1 MPNTT
6 QEHISIKE
14 VKNDI
19 LLLKNGGG
27 ALILQVPA
35 VNFGL
40 LSERE
45 QAGIIYAF
53 AQLIN
58 SLSFSIQIFIFSERL
73 NISSYLQLL
82 DEARASQTNPLL
94 LKMMG
99 SYRMFIQTI
108 IKDNE
113 VLDKKFYLV
122 IPLYKDE
129 IGLTYSEDLLWKKIK
144 TVLLPRREQI
154 LRQLGRI
161 GLRATQLDNK
171 KLIDLFYNI
180 YNSETYKEPGHP
192 TDQAN
197 TVQLQTPT
205 PPPPQPQTPPQP
217 RLDRGQSIPPAPY
230 VPPTQME
237 QKPPVQPPQAPPPVS
252 QPPPLEPSR
261 ARNHPFVVEE
271 LP

>member
-14 VKNDI
+14 IKNDI
-19 LLLKNGGG
+19 ILLKNGGG
-27 ALILQVPA
+27 ALVLQVPA

-40 LSERE
+40 LSDRE

-73 NISSYLQLL
+73 NISSYLKLL
-82 DEARASQTNPLL
+82 DKARAAQTNPLL

-99 SYRMFIQTI
+99 SYRTFIQTT

-161 GLRATQLDNK
+161 GLRAQQLDNK
-171 KLIDLFYNI
+171 QLIDLFYDI
-180 YNSETYKEPGHP
+180 YNGEAYKEAAQLAG
-192 TDQAN
+192 QA
-197 TVQLQTPT
+197 TVQLKTAVPS
-205 PPPPQPQTPPQP
+205 PPQPQTPPQP
-217 RLDRGQSIPPAPY
+217 IPLAPTIPS
-230 VPPTQME
+230 PPME
-237 QKPPVQPPQAPPPVS
+237 QKPLIQTLQTDPQVS
-252 QPPPLEPSR
+252 QPPPLESTR

>member
-1 MPNTT
+1 MVNTT
-6 QEHISIKE
+6 QQHISIKE
-14 VKNDI
+14 IKNDI
-19 LLLKNGGG
+19 ILLKNGGG
-27 ALILQVPA
+27 ALVLQVPA

-73 NISSYLQLL
+73 NILSYLKLL

-99 SYRMFIQTI
+99 SYRTFIQTT

-129 IGLTYSEDLLWKKIK
+129 VGLTYSEDILWKKIK
-144 TVLLPRREQI
+144 TVLMPRREQI
-154 LRQLGRI
+154 LRQLNRI

-171 KLIDLFYNI
+171 KIIDLFYDI
-180 YNSETYKEPGHP
+180 YNGDPYKEVPLL
-192 TDQAN
+192 AN
-197 TVQLQTPT
+197 QTGTLQLI
-205 PPPPQPQTPPQP
+205 TPPQVAP
-217 RLDRGQSIPPAPY
+217 SSSAVLQPP
-230 VPPTQME
+230 QE
-237 QKPPVQPPQAPPPVS
+237 QKPLVQPPQTTPQTS
-252 QPPPLEPSR
+252 QSPPLEPSR

-271 LP
+271 LT